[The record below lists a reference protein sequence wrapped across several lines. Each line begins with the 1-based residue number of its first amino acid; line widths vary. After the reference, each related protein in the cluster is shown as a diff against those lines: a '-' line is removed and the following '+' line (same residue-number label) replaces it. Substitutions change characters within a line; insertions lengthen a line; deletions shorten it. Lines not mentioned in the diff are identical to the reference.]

1 MAKKDEKNFKKAVN
15 ELFGTGTMEPEPVV
29 KEEHMPVQAQEEEP
43 KINFSFQKEMPQTP
57 VSREEAVIPSDMII
71 SGNISTKSNM
81 KIMGSIVGDVECEG
95 NIYLYG
101 TIEGNVS
108 AGNLTIQHGGLTGD
122 AFVRESMVVEQD
134 SIIKGNLSAGNIYSN
149 ARTEGQIQAS
159 GVVELRENAFVQ
171 GDISAASLSVSTG
184 AKIKGMVN
192 ISD

>member
-1 MAKKDEKNFKKAVN
+1 MAKKEETNFKKAVN
-15 ELFGTGTMEPEPVV
+15 ELFGTGTAEPEPVV
-29 KEEHMPVQAQEEEP
+29 KEEKVPVQEEEL
-43 KINFSFQKEMPQTP
+43 KIDFSFQREMPQTP

-95 NIYLYG
+95 NILLYG
-101 TIEGNVS
+101 SIQGNVS

-122 AFVRESMVVEQD
+122 AFVQDSMVIEQD
-134 SIIKGNLSAGNIYSN
+134 SIIKGNLSAGNVYSN
-149 ARTEGQIQAS
+149 AKTEGQIQAA
-159 GVVELRENAFVQ
+159 GAVELRENAFVQ
-171 GDISAASLSVSTG
+171 GDITAASLSVNAG